1 MKIAI
6 DVSPLQ
12 SGHKVRGV
20 GFYLTRLKSGLE
32 KYFPQ
37 NTYDFFTG
45 VIPKTSD
52 VVHIPYF
59 DPFFL
64 SLPFTK
70 PKHTIVTVHDLTP
83 LVFPELFPVGIK
95 GRLKWEVQKQSL
107 RRCAQVITDSEASK
121 KDIIRLT
128 GIESK
133 KIQVV
138 YLAAGE
144 EFRRIEQTKL
154 NSKTLQEK
162 YKLPEKFTLY
172 VGDVTPNKNLL
183 SLVDAIIETKI
194 PLVMVGKALTD
205 TTYDH
210 TNPWNHDQVLV
221 QEKIRQHSSLFF
233 PLGFVTTE
241 DLVLLYNV
249 AVLSIVPS
257 LYEGF
262 GLPVLEAMQCGCP
275 VVTTSGGSLPE
286 VAGEA
291 AVIVNGF
298 DAKSLGEGIKSVWND
313 KKLQGMLQKK
323 GEVQAR
329 KFSWEKTTQQTV
341 HIYEKIR

>member
-20 GFYLTRLKSGLE
+20 GFYLSRLKEALE
-32 KYFPQ
+32 TYFPDS
-37 NTYDFFTG
+37 TYNFFIG
-45 VIPKTSD
+45 KIPHTSD

-70 PKHTIVTVHDLTP
+70 PNNTIVTVHDLTP
-83 LVFPELFPVGIK
+83 LVFPDLFPVGIK
-95 GRLKWEVQKQSL
+95 GKLKWEVQKQSL
-107 RRCAQVITDSEASK
+107 RSCAQIITDSEASK
-121 KDIIRLT
+121 KDISRLT
-128 GIESK
+128 GIDSK
-133 KIQVV
+133 KIHVV

-144 EFRRIEQTKL
+144 EFKQIE
-154 NSKTLQEK
+154 NSKLKIENLQKKYTL
-162 YKLPEKFTLY
+162 PDSFALY
-172 VGDVTPNKNLL
+172 VGDVTPNKNLIA
-183 SLVDAIIETKI
+183 LVDAIVETHI

-221 QEKIRQHSSLFF
+221 QEKIKQYPSLFF

-249 AVLSIVPS
+249 AVLSVVPS

-275 VVTTSGGSLPE
+275 VVTTTGGSLPE
-286 VAGEA
+286 IAGDA
-291 AVIVNGF
+291 AEIADGF
-298 DAKSLGEGIKSVWND
+298 DSESLSKSLKKVWTD
-313 KKLQGMLQKK
+313 KNLQHTLKEK
-323 GEVQAR
+323 GTIQAK
-329 KFSWEKTTQQTV
+329 KFSWKKTAEETLK
-341 HIYEKIR
+341 IYEKIR

>member
-12 SGHKVRGV
+12 SGHKIRGV
-20 GFYLTRLKSGLE
+20 GFYLTRLKKALE
-32 KYFPQ
+32 TYYPD
-37 NTYDFFTG
+37 NTYNFFIG
-45 VIPKTSD
+45 KVPHTSD

-70 PKHTIVTVHDLTP
+70 PKNTIVTVHDLTP
-83 LVFPELFPVGIK
+83 LVFPDLFPVGLK
-95 GRLKWEVQKQSL
+95 GRVKWEVQKQSL
-107 RRCAQVITDSEASK
+107 RRCAHIITDSEASK

-133 KIQVV
+133 KIYVV

-144 EFRRIEQTKL
+144 EFRQIE
-154 NSKTLQEK
+154 NSKLKIKNLQEK
-162 YKLPEKFTLY
+162 YKLPEKFALY

-183 SLVDAIIETKI
+183 SLVDAIIDTKI

-210 TNPWNHDQVLV
+210 TNPWNRDQVLV
-221 QEKIRQHSSLFF
+221 QEKIKKYPELFHTV
-233 PLGFVTTE
+233 GFVETE

-249 AVLSIVPS
+249 AILSVVPS
-257 LYEGF
+257 IYEGF

-275 VVTTSGGSLPE
+275 VVTTRGGSLPE
-286 VAGEA
+286 VAGDA
-291 AVIVNGF
+291 AEIADGF
-298 DAKSLGEGIKSVWND
+298 DSESLSISLKKVWTDKNLQHTLKEKGTIQAK
-313 KKLQGMLQKK
+313 
-323 GEVQAR
+323 
-329 KFSWEKTTQQTV
+329 KFSWKKTAEETIK
-341 HIYEKIR
+341 IYEKIR

>member
-20 GFYLTRLKSGLE
+20 GFYLTRLKIALE
-32 KYFPQ
+32 KYFPHI
-37 NTYDFFTG
+37 TYDFFTG

-70 PKHTIVTVHDLTP
+70 PKNTIVTVHDLTP
-83 LVFPELFPVGIK
+83 LVFPDLFPVGIK

-107 RRCAQVITDSEASK
+107 RRCAQIITDSQASK
-121 KDIIRLT
+121 KDIIRLV
-128 GIESK
+128 GISETNIS
-133 KIQVV
+133 VV

-144 EFRRIEQTKL
+144 EFQVIENGKL
-154 NSKTLQEK
+154 KIDNIKK
-162 YKLPEKFTLY
+162 KFNLPERFALY

-183 SLVDAIIETKI
+183 SLVDAIIDTKI

-221 QEKIRQHSSLFF
+221 QEKIKEYPSLFF

-249 AVLSIVPS
+249 AVLSVVPS

-262 GLPVLEAMQCGCP
+262 GLPVLEAMQCACP
-275 VVTTSGGSLPE
+275 VVATKGGSLPE
-286 VAGEA
+286 VAGDA
-291 AVIVNGF
+291 AEIADGF
-298 DAKSLGEGIKSVWND
+298 DSESLSKSLKKVWTD
-313 KKLQGMLQKK
+313 KNLQHILKEK
-323 GEVQAR
+323 GTIQVK
-329 KFSWEKTTQQTV
+329 KFSWKKTAEETIK
-341 HIYEKIR
+341 IYEKIR